1 MLNVK
6 SFTRM
11 HLGDDFEQW
20 ISTMGAKVEGRT
32 DFKFHRRSLHQLGR
46 GVAHARFVSAG
57 VRKMSFLMISGMSS
71 PRIHRR
77 IM

>member
-1 MLNVK
+1 MFNVK
-6 SFTRM
+6 SSTRM

-32 DFKFHRRSLHQLGR
+32 AFKFYRRSLYQLGR

-57 VRKMSFLMISGMSS
+57 VRKMVFLMISGMSS

-77 IM
+77 VM